1 MILYARQQKRHRCKE
16 QTFGLCERRVG
27 WDDLREEH
35 WNMYI
40 IICEIEPVQAQC
52 MRQGAQ
58 GWCTGM
64 TLRDGIGREVGQ
76 GFRMGRHVHS
86 WVIHVDI
93 WQKPPQCCKEM
104 ILQWLI
110 NLKKLT
116 ENLFLIIFIFVTCW
130 NAANLHRRLFV
141 VVYCCVWHFVTPW
154 TAAH

>member
-35 WNMYI
+35 WNMCI
-40 IICEIEPVQAQC
+40 TICKTHNQC
-52 MRQGAQ
+52 TVTAWSRALKAGALGQ
-58 GWCTGM
+58 PRGVGWEGGQ
-64 TLRDGIGREVGQ
+64 DGET
-76 GFRMGRHVHS
+76 HVHS